1 MDERSR
7 YEVRTCECREVES
20 RPGEWARWSVLLVC
34 VCVRDHFSNTKQ
46 IPSRPCKAR
55 RLQTDRRT
63 FRLSSQHGSHGVSHC
78 LSRRAIFHFFIHHF
92 TRRFLTR
99 HHSRDRH
106 SLRPD
111 SRHWQAWLAHNWDR
125 FCTHH
130 DHRSVTVLSCVACPS
145 EARMRVRRR
154 LGRSH
159 ASPVSDARSHSIP
172 DAKQGRN
179 GRQPV
184 CGWLVD
190 ARQ

>member
-1 MDERSR
+1 MRSSLGP
-7 YEVRTCECREVES
+7 ES
-20 RPGEWARWSVLLVC
+20 GRGGAYYWGVC
-34 VCVRDHFSNTKQ
+34 VSEIILAILNKSLHAR
-46 IPSRPCKAR
+46 AR
-55 RLQTDRRT
+55 RADSRQIAGRFDFRRSTGRRT
-63 FRLSSQHGSHGVSHC
+63 AC

-159 ASPVSDARSHSIP
+159 ASPVSDARSHASP